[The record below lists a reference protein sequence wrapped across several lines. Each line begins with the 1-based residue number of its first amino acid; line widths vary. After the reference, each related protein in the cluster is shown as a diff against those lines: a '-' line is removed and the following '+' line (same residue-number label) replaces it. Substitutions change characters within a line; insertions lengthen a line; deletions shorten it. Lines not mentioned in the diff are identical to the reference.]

1 MTGGGQDHRV
11 FRPGGVSDLHIPA
24 PDPTRSA
31 TFYRAAFPWC
41 IRDDEDSP
49 AFADGTGHVIGH
61 FIRGLPVAGHAGHV
75 PDVYADSVDET
86 LTRSRPTAARSS
98 ALRSQRATVGRDS
111 RGSRRE
117 PAWHLAAGTPPQ
129 MMSSWRPE
137 RGYLLTAIDEPRCRD
152 GRGRFGRESVDKCFR
167 PCFPHLDRA
176 WA

>member
-24 PDPTRSA
+24 PDPARSA

-49 AFADGTGHVIGH
+49 AFDDGTGHVIGH

-98 ALRSQRATVGRDS
+98 ALRSQRATC
-111 RGSRRE
+111 GSRQSRIPPGTCLASGSGD
-117 PAWHLAAGTPPQ
+117 PATDDVIVASRTGLSAHG
-129 MMSSWRPE
+129 
-137 RGYLLTAIDEPRCRD
+137 D
-152 GRGRFGRESVDKCFR
+152 
-167 PCFPHLDRA
+167 
-176 WA
+176 